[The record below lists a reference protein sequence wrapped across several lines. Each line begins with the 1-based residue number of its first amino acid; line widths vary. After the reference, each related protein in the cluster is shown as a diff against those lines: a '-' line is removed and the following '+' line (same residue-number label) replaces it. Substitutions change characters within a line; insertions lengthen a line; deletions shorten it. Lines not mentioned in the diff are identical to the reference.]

1 MITTTTSQHY
11 SSDSRTSGRMS
22 RFFKFITLISLFLF
36 FLFGAIIIRYL
47 SLGLFRVNFGMLR
60 KYIEMRQSLLAFS
73 ILMICL

>member
-1 MITTTTSQHY
+1 MITTTTSQRY
-11 SSDSRTSGRMS
+11 SSDSTPARSS

-73 ILMICL
+73 FLLCCL

>member
-1 MITTTTSQHY
+1 MITTTTSQRY
-11 SSDSRTSGRMS
+11 SSDSTSSRPS
-22 RFFKFITLISLFLF
+22 RFFKFITLIGLFLF

-73 ILMICL
+73 FLICCL

>member
-1 MITTTTSQHY
+1 MITTATSQRY
-11 SSDSRTSGRMS
+11 SSDSTPSRTS

-47 SLGLFRVNFGMLR
+47 SLGLFKVNFGMLR

>member
-1 MITTTTSQHY
+1 MITTTTSQRY
-11 SSDSRTSGRMS
+11 SSDSTTSRSS

-60 KYIEMRQSLLAFS
+60 KYIEMRKSLLAFS
-73 ILMICL
+73 FLLYCL